1 MKKDIEIQED
11 VISQLKWE
19 PFLKASD
26 IGVVV
31 KNGIVTLS
39 GTVAN
44 YSQKLAAERA
54 AKKVTGVRGI
64 AEDIQIGV
72 SPIFRKNDTE
82 IAESVL
88 NALKWHSAVPEEK
101 VKVKVED
108 GIVTLEGEVEWEYQ
122 RSSAKDAVDHLLGVR
137 NVVNNISVKPKVSV
151 ADIKNKISA
160 AFHRTATIDADRI
173 SVEVIGNKVILEG
186 KVRSYAEKEDA
197 MDAAWAAPGIT
208 TVENN
213 LELVSEEE
221 FSF

>member
-72 SPIFRKNDTE
+72 SPVFRKNDTE

-101 VKVKVED
+101 VNVKVED

-122 RSSAKDAVDHLLGVR
+122 RSSAKDSVDHLLGVR

-173 SVEVIGNKVILEG
+173 SVEVVGNKVILEG

>member
-54 AKKVTGVRGI
+54 PKKVTGVRGI

-72 SPIFRKNDTE
+72 SPVFRKNDTE

-101 VKVKVED
+101 VNVKVED
-108 GIVTLEGEVEWEYQ
+108 GIVTLEGEV
-122 RSSAKDAVDHLLGVR
+122 
-137 NVVNNISVKPKVSV
+137 
-151 ADIKNKISA
+151 
-160 AFHRTATIDADRI
+160 
-173 SVEVIGNKVILEG
+173 VE
-186 KVRSYAEKEDA
+186 D
-197 MDAAWAAPGIT
+197 
-208 TVENN
+208 
-213 LELVSEEE
+213 
-221 FSF
+221 

>member
-1 MKKDIEIQED
+1 M
-11 VISQLKWE
+11 
-19 PFLKASD
+19 
-26 IGVVV
+26 
-31 KNGIVTLS
+31 
-39 GTVAN
+39 
-44 YSQKLAAERA
+44 
-54 AKKVTGVRGI
+54 
-64 AEDIQIGV
+64 
-72 SPIFRKNDTE
+72 
-82 IAESVL
+82 

-108 GIVTLEGEVEWEYQ
+108 GIVTLEGQVEWEYQ

>member
-72 SPIFRKNDTE
+72 SPVFRKNDTE

-101 VKVKVED
+101 VNVKVED

-122 RSSAKDAVDHLLGVR
+122 RSSAKDSVDHLLGVR

-173 SVEVIGNKVILEG
+173 SMEVVGNKVILEG

>member
-72 SPIFRKNDTE
+72 SPVFRKNDTE

-101 VKVKVED
+101 VNVKVED

-173 SVEVIGNKVILEG
+173 SVEVVGNKVILEG

>member
-1 MKKDIEIQED
+1 M
-11 VISQLKWE
+11 
-19 PFLKASD
+19 
-26 IGVVV
+26 
-31 KNGIVTLS
+31 
-39 GTVAN
+39 
-44 YSQKLAAERA
+44 
-54 AKKVTGVRGI
+54 
-64 AEDIQIGV
+64 
-72 SPIFRKNDTE
+72 
-82 IAESVL
+82 
-88 NALKWHSAVPEEK
+88 
-101 VKVKVED
+101 KVED

-173 SVEVIGNKVILEG
+173 SVEVVGNKVILEG

>member
-72 SPIFRKNDTE
+72 SPVFRKNDTE

>member
-72 SPIFRKNDTE
+72 SPVFRKNDTE

-173 SVEVIGNKVILEG
+173 SVEVVGNKVILEG

>member
-72 SPIFRKNDTE
+72 SPVFRKNDTE

-160 AFHRTATIDADRI
+160 AFHRTATIEADRI
-173 SVEVIGNKVILEG
+173 SVEVVGNKVILEG

>member
-72 SPIFRKNDTE
+72 SPVFRKNDTE

-122 RSSAKDAVDHLLGVR
+122 RSSAKDSVDHLLGVR

>member
-72 SPIFRKNDTE
+72 SPVFRKNDTE

-108 GIVTLEGEVEWEYQ
+108 GIVKLEGEVEWEYQ

-160 AFHRTATIDADRI
+160 AFHRTATIEADRI
-173 SVEVIGNKVILEG
+173 SVEVVGNKVILEG

>member
-1 MKKDIEIQED
+1 MASSHFRE
-11 VISQLKWE
+11 QLQII
-19 PFLKASD
+19 A
-26 IGVVV
+26 
-31 KNGIVTLS
+31 KNWQQNG
-39 GTVAN
+39 
-44 YSQKLAAERA
+44 QQ
-54 AKKVTGVRGI
+54 KKVTGVRGI

-72 SPIFRKNDTE
+72 SPVFRKNDTE